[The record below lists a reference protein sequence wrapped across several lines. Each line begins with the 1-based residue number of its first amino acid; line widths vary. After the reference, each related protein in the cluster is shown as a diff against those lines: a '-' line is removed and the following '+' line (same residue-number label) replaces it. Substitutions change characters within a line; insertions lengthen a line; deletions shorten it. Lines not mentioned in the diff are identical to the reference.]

1 MSLKSRLMLSKRLV
15 TASAAATIAAGAIL
29 AGSAS
34 PAQAAG
40 EDLRVTLRL
49 CTIFKTQTI
58 TCAPDF
64 VLAKDPIP
72 ADVPFRRNYFVIHRP
87 NSVIQ
92 SNFNVQVFRN
102 DAGGPVIAQ
111 TKSVLLIDR
120 QTGKTLAKAVGPQ
133 VTLPPNTVTTQNRS
147 VSEPT
152 NPSQANSSY
161 TITWHK

>member
-1 MSLKSRLMLSKRLV
+1 MIVKRLA
-15 TASAAATIAAGAIL
+15 TAGAAATIAACAVL
-29 AGSAS
+29 AGSAG

-40 EDLRVTLRL
+40 EDLQVTLRL

-72 ADVPFRRNYFVIHRP
+72 ADVPFRRNYSLIHRP
-87 NSVIQ
+87 NSLIQ
-92 SNFNVQVFRN
+92 SNFSVQVFRN
-102 DAGGPVIAQ
+102 DTGGPVIAQ
-111 TKSVLLIDR
+111 TKSVLLIDQ

-133 VTLPPNTVTTQNRS
+133 VTLPANTVITKNLS
-147 VSEPT
+147 VSESV
-152 NPSQANSSY
+152 NPSQANSGY